1 MESRVLILAP
11 HGRDAQVIQ
20 SVLRSDKIDC
30 LICPDAASLMAELK
44 VAAGTVIL
52 TEEVLAHG
60 LAESVSEYLA
70 QQPAW
75 SDFPF
80 VVLATRQS
88 SRRSAGA
95 AASLQE
101 LGNLVLLERPVNP
114 ETLVSAARSALR
126 GRTRQYAS
134 RRHLTDIEAA
144 KQTVEQLNAELES
157 RIVARTSDL
166 AGANDRL
173 TREIADRERIQSKVV
188 QSQKLEAIGRLTGGI
203 AHDFNNLLHA
213 VSLNLQL
220 IMRMAADKRVGDY
233 ARRAKDSVDRGARL
247 TAQLLSFARAQSLLP
262 RMHDVNAMVRN
273 LQELIEVSVGSK
285 VQVQMDLCEGEA
297 HALLDG
303 AQLEMALLNMA
314 VNSRDAMRDGGT
326 LIIRTRLLHAANGRH
341 QLQISVQDTGSG
353 IPEAIQAKVFDPFF
367 TTKADGEGTGLGLS
381 QVYGFARQSGGSAEL
396 HSSEGQGTTVTL
408 QFPLAE
414 HSGQGDEASLPE
426 AGANHNGDQNADSRT
441 EVLVVE
447 DDEAVRQGIA
457 EGLRLLNYSVREAC
471 DGESGL
477 HELRRRMPDLLM
489 ADYLMPGMNGAEFI
503 VAAREI
509 YPQIPVLVA
518 TGYAD
523 MAEVEKLVGTQSILK
538 KPFDLETLNAAVGQ
552 ELARG
557 RVRARA

>member
-11 HGRDAQVIQ
+11 HGRDAQVVE
-20 SVLRSDKIDC
+20 SVLHANGFEC
-30 LICPDAASLMAELK
+30 HVCTDAEHLLAEL
-44 VAAGTVIL
+44 AQGAGTVVL
-52 TEEVLAHG
+52 TEEVLGGG
-60 LAESVSEYLA
+60 LAGALTEHLSR
-70 QQPAW
+70 QPPW

-80 VVLATRQS
+80 VVMATRQAR
-88 SRRSAGA
+88 RRSTHA
-95 AASLQE
+95 AASLRD
-101 LGNLVLLERPVNP
+101 LGNVVLLERPVNP

-134 RRHLTDIEAA
+134 RRHLTDIETT
-144 KQTVEQLNAELES
+144 KQMVEQLNADLES
-157 RIVARTSDL
+157 RIASRTSDL

-220 IMRMAADKRVGDY
+220 IMRLATDKRVADY

-262 RMHDVNAMVRN
+262 RTHDINAMVRN

-285 VQVQMDLCEGEA
+285 VQVQMDLSEGEA
-297 HALLDG
+297 FALLDG

-314 VNSRDAMRDGGT
+314 VNSRDAMPGGGS
-326 LIIRTRLLHAANGRH
+326 LAIRTRVLHMADGRD
-341 QLQISVQDTGSG
+341 QVQISVQDTGSG
-353 IPEAIQAKVFDPFF
+353 IPESIQAKVFDPFF
-367 TTKADGEGTGLGLS
+367 TTKAEGEGTGLGLS
-381 QVYGFARQSGGSAEL
+381 QVYGFARQSGGSAEI
-396 HSSEGQGTTVTL
+396 HSAEGQGTTVTL
-408 QFPLAE
+408 QFPLAD
-414 HSGQGDEASLPE
+414 HAAQGDEAALPDE
-426 AGANHNGDQNADSRT
+426 GQSHVADSRT

-457 EGLRLLNYSVREAC
+457 EGLRLLNYSVREAS

-477 HELRRRMPDLLM
+477 RELRRYRPDLLM

-503 VAAREI
+503 VAARGI

-523 MAEVEKLVGTQSILK
+523 MAEVEKLVGAQSILK
-538 KPFDLETLNAAVGQ
+538 KPFDLETLNAAVGM

-557 RVRARA
+557 RARG

>member
-11 HGRDAQVIQ
+11 HGRDAQVVET
-20 SVLRSDKIDC
+20 VLYNAGLGC
-30 LICPDAASLMAELK
+30 LVCADAACLLAELEQG
-44 VAAGTVIL
+44 AGTMVL
-52 TEEVLAHG
+52 TEEVLAGG
-60 LAESVSEYLA
+60 LDAALADYLGR
-70 QQPAW
+70 QPPW

-88 SRRSAGA
+88 SRRSTLA
-95 AASLQE
+95 AASLRD
-101 LGNLVLLERPVNP
+101 LGNVVLLERPVNP
-114 ETLVSAARSALR
+114 ETLVSAARAALR
-126 GRTRQYAS
+126 GRARQYAS

-144 KQTVEQLNAELES
+144 KQTVEQLNADLEN
-157 RIVARTSDL
+157 RIAERTGDL

-173 TREIADRERIQSKVV
+173 MREIADRERIQSKVV

-220 IMRMAADKRVGDY
+220 ITRLAADTRLSDY
-233 ARRAKDSVDRGARL
+233 ARRAKESVDRGARL

-262 RMHDVNAMVRN
+262 RLHDVNAMVRN

-285 VQVQMDLCEGEA
+285 IQVQLDLCEGA
-297 HALLDG
+297 AFALLDG

-314 VNSRDAMRDGGT
+314 VNSRDAMQTGGQ
-326 LIIRTRLLHAANGRH
+326 LSIRTRVLRAKDGRH
-341 QLQISVQDTGSG
+341 QLQISVQDTGAG
-353 IPEAIQAKVFDPFF
+353 IPESIQAKVFDPFF

-381 QVYGFARQSGGSAEL
+381 QVYGFARQSGGSAEI
-396 HSSEGQGTTVTL
+396 HSCEGQGTTVTL
-408 QFPLAE
+408 QFPLADRAAA
-414 HSGQGDEASLPE
+414 GDASCTSDD
-426 AGANHNGDQNADSRT
+426 GASRSANART

-447 DDEAVRQGIA
+447 DDEAVRQGIV

-477 HELRRRMPDLLM
+477 RELRRHVPDLLM

-503 VAAREI
+503 AAARAI
-509 YPQIPVLVA
+509 HPQIPVLVA

-523 MAEVEKLVGTQSILK
+523 MAEVEKLVGVQSILK
-538 KPFDLETLNAAVGQ
+538 KPFDLETLNAAVGA
-552 ELARG
+552 ELART
-557 RVRARA
+557 RARA